1 MIHGPNRNRPN
12 GLESMQAVMVRDY
25 TNIFAAFWRLPSG
38 KNVTAYGAAQRPAVG
53 GGARLPTD
61 QDVSPE
67 KIDAH
72 QLLDTVKSINA
83 PSRGPSLHYG
93 SARF

>member
-1 MIHGPNRNRPN
+1 
-12 GLESMQAVMVRDY
+12 MVRDDG
-25 TNIFAAFWRLPSG
+25 NIFAAFWQLPSG

-53 GGARLPTD
+53 VVGGARLPTD

-72 QLLDTVKSINA
+72 QFLDTVKSINA
-83 PSRGPSLHYG
+83 PSRGPSPHYG
-93 SARF
+93 PARF